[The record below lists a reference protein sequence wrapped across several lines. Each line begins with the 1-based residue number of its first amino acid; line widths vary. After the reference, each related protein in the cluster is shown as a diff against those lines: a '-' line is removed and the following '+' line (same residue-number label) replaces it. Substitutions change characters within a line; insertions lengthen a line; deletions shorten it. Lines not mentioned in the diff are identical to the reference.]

1 MYSVSAIAGF
11 FGCLIACP
19 SRFARGVRSWFR
31 SRSRLVTEAD
41 CVSTLAIAFSL
52 SYFYH
57 ADCHVALWKLLE
69 PLLLRFFSSIDRALR
84 PRRSTQNVADHS
96 GFAPMTKTRSSTSPL
111 PPPAAASHATRHA
124 ILTPLLQL
132 RYSRPFERVFCS
144 GTRPQIVSFRWPYK
158 ITPFSTG
165 YLFAPTATACRC
177 TWFIRY
183 LRLLGCL
190 AAFVAFRR
198 RFALGARYGRRPIFT
213 LFTNVNF
220 IRTISVD
227 SPLHSSPHFHVA
239 LRKFVNTS
247 WLSPLR
253 ISTSSPRL
261 IDFRLQSFPRRCWEH
276 VDENGRFALT
286 TKPCSFTA
294 PLLPPTAARHAIV
307 TSLIELRYQRRIAAF
322 TQFDRS
328 TKQHEFSAAPQNLWD
343 LSAVQSVSC
352 KSCYLKLT

>member
-111 PPPAAASHATRHA
+111 PPPAAASYATRHA

-144 GTRPQIVSFRWPYK
+144 GTRPQTVSFTDLTESLLALVTSSLQRPLHVVALDSFDTFHQRRLYSNYLVRFSFTLVATLSRRAPEACQHVA
-158 ITPFSTG
+158 IVTAAHFRFFSTVDRFSPSKFPTSLLRTCRREQSLCSDG
-165 YLFAPTATACRC
+165 ENIQFYCTASTASCRSSRQCHVSAPTALPTQDSSIYSIRPFHEAARIQRC
-177 TWFIRY
+177 ATKS
-183 LRLLGCL
+183 LG
-190 AAFVAFRR
+190 FV
-198 RFALGARYGRRPIFT
+198 
-213 LFTNVNF
+213 
-220 IRTISVD
+220 
-227 SPLHSSPHFHVA
+227 SSP
-239 LRKFVNTS
+239 
-247 WLSPLR
+247 
-253 ISTSSPRL
+253 
-261 IDFRLQSFPRRCWEH
+261 E
-276 VDENGRFALT
+276 
-286 TKPCSFTA
+286 
-294 PLLPPTAARHAIV
+294 
-307 TSLIELRYQRRIAAF
+307 
-322 TQFDRS
+322 
-328 TKQHEFSAAPQNLWD
+328 
-343 LSAVQSVSC
+343 SVSC